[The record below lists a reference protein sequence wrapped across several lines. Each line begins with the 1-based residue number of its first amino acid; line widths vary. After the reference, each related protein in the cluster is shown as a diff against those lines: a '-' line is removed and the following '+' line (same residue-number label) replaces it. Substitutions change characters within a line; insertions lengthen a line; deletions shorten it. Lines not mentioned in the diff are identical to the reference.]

1 MSDKTKAAP
10 HGRQCSTT
18 KQIQHTRTCA
28 GGQRMSQR
36 NFAPTDFIQFCT
48 LGTAALAQ
56 LGCTALQHTT
66 QKSRSCEHY
75 PVSGNQP
82 YMIGG
87 VLPGSSGVA
96 KMQLGQLPYN
106 FRHWQ
111 GYAAVPYTLK
121 EISPNLGRLIST
133 TSPKQRGCAALQC
146 TLDLAVACHHLLA
159 VQILSMTFVK
169 KLPEFFYA
177 LVEPLRIM
185 VADAWKH
192 GEVTPCHAVFVIKN
206 PGSNCNRIGLD
217 KLDSETRKCRAN
229 PFHGYFFVEFHFST
243 SEVVVLI
250 FLRCRRL
257 ISPRIEVTINPAL
270 LSPSSLRDSI
280 SATTSCG
287 TRTVNSCDFAFLLD
301 VAITDSFDVWC
312 VSVYAKK
319 SYVQC
324 LKCVSLKCS
333 FESEGETHL
342 VSAKPGSARNTNR
355 ASDHNVIG
363 ANNMAE
369 LQHTQTRPKYQDR
382 FLALSAIG
390 CNVIHIIATTERE
403 AREQS
408 PAGCVMVFAGRL
420 PVREV
425 TYG

>member
-28 GGQRMSQR
+28 GGQNLSRGQ
-36 NFAPTDFIQFCT
+36 NCPLCT

-75 PVSGNQP
+75 PVSRNQP

-87 VLPGSSGVA
+87 GLPVSSGVA

-121 EISPNLGRLIST
+121 EISPNHGRLIFT
-133 TSPKQRGCAALQC
+133 TSLKQRGYAALQ
-146 TLDLAVACHHLLA
+146 
-159 VQILSMTFVK
+159 
-169 KLPEFFYA
+169 Y
-177 LVEPLRIM
+177 
-185 VADAWKH
+185 
-192 GEVTPCHAVFVIKN
+192 
-206 PGSNCNRIGLD
+206 
-217 KLDSETRKCRAN
+217 
-229 PFHGYFFVEFHFST
+229 T
-243 SEVVVLI
+243 SENSRRYPDIGYHSLSASLV
-250 FLRCRRL
+250 FLRWRRL
-257 ISPRIEVTINPAL
+257 ISPCIAVLINCPV
-270 LSPSSLRDSI
+270 LSPGFFTDSMPSMI
-280 SATTSCG
+280 SCAIRAVTD
-287 TRTVNSCDFAFLLD
+287 CDFAFFEP
-301 VAITDSFDVWC
+301 VAMSTFSKIECKTLYTKNYYLEALTCKTLAGYC
-312 VSVYAKK
+312 VSYTLFELRCVNSEAR
-319 SYVQC
+319 QC
-324 LKCVSLKCS
+324 
-333 FESEGETHL
+333 
-342 VSAKPGSARNTNR
+342 ANTNR

-369 LQHTQTRPKYQDR
+369 LQHTQTRPKYQYR

-403 AREQS
+403 ARKQS

-425 TYG
+425 RHA

>member
-56 LGCTALQHTT
+56 LECAALQHTM

-82 YMIGG
+82 YMVRV

-121 EISPNLGRLIST
+121 EISPNLERLVFNR
-133 TSPKQRGCAALQC
+133 SPKQRGYAALQ
-146 TLDLAVACHHLLA
+146 
-159 VQILSMTFVK
+159 
-169 KLPEFFYA
+169 Y
-177 LVEPLRIM
+177 
-185 VADAWKH
+185 
-192 GEVTPCHAVFVIKN
+192 
-206 PGSNCNRIGLD
+206 
-217 KLDSETRKCRAN
+217 
-229 PFHGYFFVEFHFST
+229 T
-243 SEVVVLI
+243 SENSRRYPDIGYHSLSASLA

-257 ISPRIEVTINPAL
+257 ISPLAAHTRKPAV

-342 VSAKPGSARNTNR
+342 VCAKPGSARNTNR
-355 ASDHNVIG
+355 ASYHNVIG
-363 ANNMAE
+363 ANTMADQ
-369 LQHTQTRPKYQDR
+369 QHTQTRPEFTWL
-382 FLALSAIG
+382 FLATPKHYPECLPIVLRFDADTEEDARDAFPGWDLIFAAKIRAQAPCRVAFFDYTTRRGWEFDSAA
-390 CNVIHIIATTERE
+390 VQE
-403 AREQS
+403 
-408 PAGCVMVFAGRL
+408 
-420 PVREV
+420 VRHA
-425 TYG
+425 